1 MSRGRLEVRRVLA
14 LGLLATA
21 LVPLAAVPAIGA
33 QSTVTK
39 QDCQNRTITVKGKR
53 LSTAQCLKHVGQS
66 ATLVSKGRGSNL
78 AHTGFEV
85 WILGL
90 LGASLVGGALVLRRR
105 TSARS
110 LA

>member
-1 MSRGRLEVRRVLA
+1 MTSGRSVARRALA
-14 LGLLATA
+14 LGAVAVA
-21 LVPLAAVPAIGA
+21 LVFVAAVPALA
-33 QSTVTK
+33 AKSTVTR
-39 QDCQNRTITVKGKR
+39 QDCQNQTIKINGKR

-66 ATLVSKGRGSNL
+66 ATLVGRGSNL

-90 LGASLVGGALVLRRR
+90 LGAGLIGGAVVVRRR
-105 TSARS
+105 ASAGT